1 VQNDV
6 DVPAI
11 ELPEILKSLHEISK
25 GGHDVLA
32 KPQNHLRPSG
42 NKSA

>member
-11 ELPEILKSLHEISK
+11 ELPEITKSLHEISK
-25 GGHDVLA
+25 GGHDVLTT
-32 KPQNHLRPSG
+32 PQNHLRPSG